1 MNILLTQEVTKK
13 PEMSIIRFFP
23 NPASPRLVV
32 LLKEG
37 TL

>member
-1 MNILLTQEVTKK
+1 MNSFRAQDAAKK

-23 NPASPRLVV
+23 NPDSPRLAV

-37 TL
+37 AS